1 MSFEKRVDLRQDLD
15 FRNKVLESK
24 QTKVYAVWRNC
35 NLITEVNG
43 LYKPLEVTLNDK
55 LVDNADQIIFLG
67 RRDEVDLIGVDFSSL
82 EKENLKKIL
91 LEGEFLNMLEERSL
105 LTITEAPL
113 MAYTRGL
120 MHWNKNS
127 KFCGKCGSFTNSE
140 DFGHTRRC
148 NNNACNKIHYPRLEP
163 AIIVLVERINK
174 DGVKECLLGR
184 HVRIPDFWT
193 TLAGFVDFGEQI
205 EEAVSRE
212 ISEEVGIE
220 VDSIQYIK
228 SQPWPF
234 PSSLML
240 GFTANATTS
249 KIKVDPLELIEAD
262 WFSAQKLSKGI
273 KEGTI
278 IIPGKA
284 SIAYQLI
291 NTWLSKEGFDS
302 DYNI

>member
-15 FRNKVLESK
+15 FRNEVLKSK
-24 QTKVYAVWRNC
+24 QTKVYPIWRNC
-35 NLITEVNG
+35 NLIIEVDG
-43 LYKPLEVTLNDK
+43 KSKPFEVTLTDK
-55 LVDNADQIIFLG
+55 LIENADQIIFLG
-67 RRDEVDLIGVDFSSL
+67 IRNSINIIGIDFSSL
-82 EKENLKKIL
+82 EKDNLKEL
-91 LEGEFLNMLEERSL
+91 LPEGEFLNMLEERSL
-105 LTITEAPL
+105 LTISEAPL

-127 KFCGKCGSFTNSE
+127 KFCGKCGGLTISE
-140 DFGHTRRC
+140 DFGHTRKC
-148 NNNACNKIHYPRLEP
+148 SNEACNKIHYPRLEP

-174 DGVKECLLGR
+174 EGVKECLLGR
-184 HVRIPDFWT
+184 HVRIPGFWT

-212 ISEEVGIE
+212 ILEEVGIE
-220 VDSIQYIK
+220 VNNIQYIK

-240 GFTANATTS
+240 GFTANATTNN
-249 KIKVDPLELIEAD
+249 ITIDPLELVEAD
-262 WFSAQKLSKGI
+262 WFTAKELSMGI
-273 KEGTI
+273 RDSTI
-278 IIPGKA
+278 VIPGKA

-291 NTWLSKEGFDS
+291 SNWIAKEGFDL